1 MVFDDEPIV
10 VDFESQPMIEVEAH
24 VAPLR
29 FGQGFVESLNK
40 GFCFRLCVP
49 CSRW

>member
-10 VDFESQPMIEVEAH
+10 VDFESQPMIEVEAYI
-24 VAPLR
+24 APLR
-29 FGQGFVESLNK
+29 FGQGIVESLNK
-40 GFCFRLCVP
+40 GFRFRLRVL